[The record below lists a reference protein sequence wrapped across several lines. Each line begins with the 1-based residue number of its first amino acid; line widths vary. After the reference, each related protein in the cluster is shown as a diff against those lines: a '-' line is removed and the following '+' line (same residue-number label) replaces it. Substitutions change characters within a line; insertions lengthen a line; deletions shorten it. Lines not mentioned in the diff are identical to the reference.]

1 MGTLEAI
8 FAQLGAN
15 GSILTQFTVV
25 LIMFILTKLVLFN
38 KLQFIIENREDKTIK
53 LESSA
58 DDTFEKVNK
67 LSQEYKDKIDG
78 AHVLAQIK
86 INDEKQKISNE
97 NDQKFKSTEAE
108 IEKYVESSRVE
119 IKTEIDAKELEIL
132 SKTDELAS
140 SLVEKLTV

>member
-38 KLQFIIENREDKTIK
+38 KLQFVIENREDKTIK

-78 AHVLAQIK
+78 AHVVAQIK
-86 INDEKQKISNE
+86 VNDEKQKISNE
-97 NDQKFKSTEAE
+97 NNQKFKSTEAE

-119 IKTEIDAKELEIL
+119 IKIEIDAKELEIL
-132 SKTDELAS
+132 SEADELAS